1 MPRAKRNLTEELS
14 ALQAF
19 KDGVLELVQKHFGR
33 KTRKI
38 AVKPQRKNGP
48 DRTLYTGDGIDA

>member
-1 MPRAKRNLTEELS
+1 
-14 ALQAF
+14 LQAF